1 MRALFLI
8 LTLAGLLVR
17 PAAAVSPKE
26 ATGAVF
32 AAADGRGEVRLVWF
46 PPLGRW
52 PAGGWQV
59 QDGTGRVLA
68 ERVAMAAPEAMQ
80 RLAEKDREAVA
91 RLPAAL
97 RQASTPQ
104 DVGLL
109 YGMAGAR
116 ALGDW
121 DYARAVGLAWSLTD
135 VRGRQGYR
143 LVGLGSDGQPTGVI
157 LNSAPLDATVATPLP
172 PAPAMLRAEATATG
186 VALYWQPVAGD
197 RQRPVLA
204 YHVERDGQA
213 VTTMPLVR
221 AVRWPVMAPAFVDR
235 DAPREAELTY
245 RVQAVDALGRRG
257 AAAEVRVHAADLAA
271 RQPPLAFAARAGA
284 DEVQLSWGRCRGCA
298 GYVVERAL
306 LPGGPFE
313 ALTPDGLDADT
324 LAYADRRLRPGTA
337 YVYRLRAMGP
347 QGDLGPPSRQVVA
360 QPLGAAAPPRVEGL
374 QAESGRTRV
383 HLAWQPV
390 VAAVAGYYV
399 ERRNEGG
406 EAWARLTPRPQPE
419 PFYDDY
425 AVAADGGRLHYRVS
439 AVGFDSRIGRSS
451 AEAAVERPDRL
462 APPPPHITRIDG
474 AGGRVRIEF
483 AAAGTAEDS
492 RQFLVLR
499 GETPAAEVVLG
510 EPLPG
515 SARQYEDAYV
525 EAGQSYW
532 YRLVAVDGQGN
543 RSEPGPAVV
552 VRVGSPALPRPP
564 RPAVEFQAE
573 PFPHA
578 RVRHGEPPP
587 GLAALLQYR
596 VAGQPWVILA
606 GPSGTAGETSQANL
620 PPGAIE
626 YRLVYRAADGGE
638 GEPSEAVMLPR
649 P

>member
-1 MRALFLI
+1 MRALFVLLI
-8 LTLAGLLVR
+8 LACLLVR
-17 PAAAVSPKE
+17 PAGAVSPKE

-46 PPLGRW
+46 PPLGKW

-59 QDGTGRVLA
+59 QDGTGRVLV
-68 ERVAMAAPEAMQ
+68 ERVAMAAPEAVQ

-91 RLPAAL
+91 KLPAAL
-97 RQASTPQ
+97 RQVSAPQ
-104 DVGLL
+104 DAGLL
-109 YGMAGAR
+109 YGMVGAR
-116 ALGDW
+116 AMGDW
-121 DYARAVGLAWSLTD
+121 DYARAVGLAWALAD
-135 VRGRQGYR
+135 ARGRQSYR
-143 LVGLGSDGQPTGVI
+143 LVGLDGNGRPAGVV
-157 LNSAPLDATVATPLP
+157 LNSAPIDAALATPLP
-172 PAPAMLRAEATATG
+172 PAPAMLRAEATAAG

-197 RQRPVLA
+197 RLRPVLA
-204 YHVERDGQA
+204 YHVERDGAA
-213 VTTMPLVR
+213 VTAAPLVR
-221 AVRWPVMAPAFVDR
+221 AARWPLMTPALVDR
-235 DAPREAELTY
+235 EAPREAELTY
-245 RVQAVDALGRRG
+245 RVQAVDAFGRRG
-257 AAAEVRVHAADLAA
+257 VAAEVRVYAADLAA

-284 DEVQLSWGRCRGCA
+284 DEVQLSWGRCRQCA
-298 GYVVERAL
+298 GYVVERSL
-306 LPGGPFE
+306 LPEGPFE

-324 LAYADRRLRPGTA
+324 ASYVDRKLRPGTA

-347 QGDLGPPSRQVVA
+347 QGDLGPPSRTAVA
-360 QPLGAAAPPRVEGL
+360 QPLGDAVPPRVEGL
-374 QAESGRTRV
+374 RAEAGRTRV

-390 VAAVAGYYV
+390 AAAVAGYFV
-399 ERRNEGG
+399 ERRSEGG

-425 AVAADGGRLHYRVS
+425 AVAADGGRLGYRVS
-439 AVGFDSRIGRSS
+439 AVGHDSRIGRPSG
-451 AEAAVERPDRL
+451 EAAVDLPDRL

-483 AAAGTAEDS
+483 APAGAAEDS

-510 EPLPG
+510 EPLAAP
-515 SARQYEDAYV
+515 ARQYEDGYV
-525 EAGQSYW
+525 EAGRSYW

-564 RPAVEFQAE
+564 RPVVEFQAE

-578 RVRHGEPPP
+578 LVRHGEPPP

-606 GPSGTAGETSQANL
+606 GPSETAGETGQANL
-620 PPGAIE
+620 PAGAIE